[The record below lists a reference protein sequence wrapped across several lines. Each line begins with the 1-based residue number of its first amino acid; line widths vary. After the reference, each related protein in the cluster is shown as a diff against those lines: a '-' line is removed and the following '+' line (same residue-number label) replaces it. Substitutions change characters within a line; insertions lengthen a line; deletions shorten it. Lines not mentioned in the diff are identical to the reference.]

1 MRLLKMLLVAFITMI
16 VHSIVRMMSNTNMD
30 YLYPE
35 FWAQSF
41 ESLNVGEY
49 NLQNLI
55 SRNFEGQIANYGQK
69 INVPLQ
75 VDFSDADAWAPGD
88 SITAT
93 GITQTE
99 AEVSLDKS
107 YKKTINLT
115 AKDLSLSPYDLISN
129 YGEGMA
135 KSLLLTLNKQ
145 IYIAALGSKYFI
157 DASAGISEDFIVNAG
172 TMLSSNEVT
181 QIGRKCV
188 ASPDVMG
195 ALKKVDAFMAVDTSG
210 NQDIMKEGLITRRM
224 GFDFYEN
231 NAISKYTPAD
241 VTGACASATAGAST
255 IVVTGFNDD
264 TAPIR
269 IGDKVT
275 IESDSVIY
283 TVTSTIL
290 TTGDTTTIGIYPA
303 LGTTISASKVVTITP
318 VQSALCFV
326 PSAMALAARS
336 YGALPEGVGVRSA
349 VSDHRGMPVRF
360 SVWHD
365 GNLGLQVQADILF
378 GVKLVHPTRMV
389 RVIEDL

>member
-1 MRLLKMLLVAFITMI
+1 MRLFKMIFVAFITMI
-16 VHSIVRMMSNTNMD
+16 VNSIIKTMSNTNMD

-41 ESLNVGEY
+41 ESLNAGEY

-69 INVPLQ
+69 INVPLA
-75 VDFSDADAWAPGD
+75 VDFSDADSWAPGD
-88 SITAT
+88 TITAT

-145 IYIAALGSKYFI
+145 IYIAALGSKYFV
-157 DASAGISEDFIVNAG
+157 DASAGISEDLIMNAG
-172 TMLSSNEVT
+172 TKLSNNEVT
-181 QIGRKCV
+181 QIGRKLV

-195 ALKKVDAFMAVDTSG
+195 AIKKIDAFQYVDNSG
-210 NQDIMKEGLITRRM
+210 NADIMREGLISRRF

-231 NAISKYTPAD
+231 NAIAKYTPSD
-241 VTGACASATAGAST
+241 VAGACASATAGDLSLTVTAFADST
-255 IVVTGFNDD
+255 TRV
-264 TAPIR
+264 R

-275 IESDSVIY
+275 IESDSEVY
-283 TVTSTIL
+283 TVTSVTGAS
-290 TTGDTTTIGIYPA
+290 TTSAIGIYPA
-303 LGTTISASKVVTITP
+303 LSTTISASKVVTITP
-318 VQSALCFV
+318 AQSALCFV

-349 VSDHRGMPVRF
+349 VSDHRGLPVRF

-365 GNLGLQVQADILF
+365 GNLGLQVQADVLF